1 MRTIFITDCRRRAY
15 RTPAVRTKGLRTE
28 ASFLTSGSITNN
40 FGLNDMSSENDVSG
54 HWED

>member
-1 MRTIFITDCRRRAY
+1 MTDCRRRMY
-15 RTPAVRTKGLRTE
+15 CTPAVRAKGLRTE
-28 ASFLTSGSITNN
+28 ASFLTSGSFTNN